1 MQAMQEMQVQSL
13 GREDALGGENG
24 NACQYSSLG
33 NSMAEKPGGLVHRVA
48 K

>member
-1 MQAMQEMQVQSL
+1 MQVMQETQVQSL

-33 NSMAEKPGGLVHRVA
+33 NSMDREAWWASP
-48 K
+48 